1 MCGKKIGEEQGAIPL
16 REASRFPC
24 GTLREREKLPQI
36 SQALSAFLRA
46 GSLTQEK
53 RRIFGVEKILPLDRI
68 TPYST
73 EKNSTEKKLW

>member
-16 REASRFPC
+16 RQFFAIPLRDASR
-24 GTLREREKLPQI
+24 TRKIAAR

-53 RRIFGVEKILPLDRI
+53 PRIFGYHKILPLDRI
-68 TPYST
+68 TPS
-73 EKNSTEKKLW
+73 